1 LLKAS
6 YFLLISCLFSSCWSA
21 EATVPKPNIVLF
33 YADDLGWMDIAIQ
46 GSNYYETPNID
57 RIALEGMHPSCTN
70 IEFKIIELI
79 PFHKGILY

>member
-1 LLKAS
+1 
-6 YFLLISCLFSSCWSA
+6 
-21 EATVPKPNIVLF
+21 
-33 YADDLGWMDIAIQ
+33 MDIAIQ